1 MTTPKRPDELA
12 LWRAVKAG
20 EYPRKAAERLG
31 IPEKRAAFLC
41 QKWTDRGVY
50 EYGVNVLAGWVD
62 NYSGG
67 NEHSARELELLE
79 PGPSKNAIVI
89 TGEQMDLAA
98 KTERGELERRGAAHP
113 AFEIPL
119 TPPPIIRRPIDY
131 WMIHGRPPP
140 VTITIERKL
149 RYEIAPC
156 PRWMKPSTYRWLL
169 ARFRQA
175 YEAEWDGKRIRGADR
190 VDVWVGRH
198 LAVWMS
204 APTLSSDAGAYDVIG
219 AAMELYAEARR
230 RGRAAELVFPTKRR
244 FEVR

>member
-1 MTTPKRPDELA
+1 MTTPKRADELA

-31 IPEKRAAFLC
+31 INANRAAYLC
-41 QKWTDRGVY
+41 QKWTDVGIY
-50 EYGVNVLAGWVD
+50 DYGVNVLAGWVD
-62 NYSGG
+62 DYSAKD
-67 NEHSARELELLE
+67 EIARLHLELLE
-79 PGPSKNAIVI
+79 PGPPPNAIVI
-89 TGEQMDLAA
+89 TGEQMDLAE
-98 KTERGELERRGAAHP
+98 KVERGLLERRGAASP
-113 AFEIPL
+113 AFEIPIQRP
-119 TPPPIIRRPIDY
+119 TQIRRPIDY
-131 WMIHGRPPP
+131 WLIHGKPPP

-156 PRWMKPSTYRWLL
+156 PRWMKASTYRWLL

-175 YEAEWDGKRIRGADR
+175 YEAEWSGRRIRGADR

-204 APTLSSDAGAYDVIG
+204 APTLSSDAGAYDLIG
-219 AAMELYAEARR
+219 AAMELLEEAKR